1 MDPKPEPKCGPCVGG
16 GGVVIRAVLPPPP
29 RRRRRQRRRVHRY
42 VYGVADNTAEK
53 RARVALRCLGLSQHF
68 DEAGGVCPRP
78 FLLHTHSFIHVYD
91 ATLIGSFA
99 RSNAFK
105 QGGSTE
111 VMIRLCVINVIT
123 FTVQVCSGERLE
135 TYGLRRR
142 RRRRR
147 LQYMHAC
154 VCVCEWYS
162 RPKKWVCVCV

>member
-1 MDPKPEPKCGPCVGG
+1 MDPAWE
-16 GGVVIRAVLPPPP
+16 AVASLSARFC
-29 RRRRRQRRRVHRY
+29 RRRPDDEDDSDDECTGTRMVLLT
-42 VYGVADNTAEK
+42 NTAEK

-135 TYGLRRR
+135 TYK
-142 RRRRR
+142 
-147 LQYMHAC
+147 
-154 VCVCEWYS
+154 E
-162 RPKKWVCVCV
+162 KKN